1 MRSYGEDKG
10 LDHIGMSDGF
20 EDWSVSSRLR
30 PRRED
35 FPFDIDWA
43 VSSTVAL
50 RAHVPPDA
58 FTVHTLG
65 TLRVGHGVTIGED
78 LVLTIG
84 YLVTE
89 AEQVWMQTFD
99 NRVVAGHVLGF
110 DAATGFGLVRA
121 LGQLGAPALPLGDSR
136 EVMAGDKLIVAGG
149 GLARRSITAH
159 LVARHEFAGYWEYVL
174 DDALF
179 TAPGHPLWSGAALI
193 GPTGKLVGLGS
204 LQMLQETESGKTT
217 TINMMVPI
225 ELLPPILNDLA
236 GGASGRPARPWLGV
250 LAEEV
255 SGRVVIVGATKN
267 GPADRADLSQGDIIM
282 AVGGEEVGA
291 LADFYRAVW
300 ALGPAGVDV
309 PLTLARD
316 GDVFPVTVRSRDRR
330 AFLKA
335 PKMH

>member
-1 MRSYGEDKG
+1 MKNQDWEIPANLQPDPDDYSFDLERALKAVVG
-10 LDHIGMSDGF
+10 LK
-20 EDWSVSSRLR
+20 
-30 PRRED
+30 
-35 FPFDIDWA
+35 
-43 VSSTVAL
+43 TY
-50 RAHVPPDA
+50 VPADA
-58 FTVHTLG
+58 FTANTLG
-65 TLRVGHGVTIGED
+65 TERAGSGVMIRETGLIA
-78 LVLTIG
+78 TIG
-84 YLVTE
+84 YLITE
-89 AEQVWMQTFD
+89 AETIWVTSSDGQAVP
-99 NRVVAGHVLGF
+99 GHALAY
-110 DAATGFGLVRA
+110 DQETGFGLVQT
-121 LGQLGAPALPLGDSR
+121 LGKLNVPALELGDSDR
-136 EVMAGDKLIVAGG
+136 LKVGDQAVFAAGG
-149 GLARRSITAH
+149 G
-159 LVARHEFAGYWEYVL
+159 RHHTVETQIVGRQEFAGYWEYVL